1 MSDNESFSEFIRRLR
16 SGDEQA
22 ARELVQR
29 YERVIRCEARLRL
42 TDPGMGRLLDSADI
56 SQSVLA
62 SFFVRAAAG
71 QYDLSRPEDLMRL
84 LVRMARNKV
93 ASQAR
98 RQKARAADRK
108 RVEAGNLEATADGGA
123 DLARLVAGRELLE
136 EVRRR
141 LTHEER
147 QLADLRSQGRS
158 WPEIAA
164 ELGGTPEGRR
174 KQLARALDLIARQ
187 LGLQEDI
194 DGAL

>member
-1 MSDNESFSEFIRRLR
+1 MAENESFPDFIRRLR
-16 SGDEQA
+16 AGDEQA
-22 ARELVQR
+22 ATELVER

-42 TDPGMGRLLDSADI
+42 TDPRLGRLLDSVDI

-62 SFFVRAAAG
+62 SFFVRATAG
-71 QYDLSRPEDLMRL
+71 EYDLSRPEDLMRL

-98 RQKARAADRK
+98 RQRARAADQQ
-108 RVEAGNLEATADGGA
+108 RVEGEDLEATVAGPTDMV
-123 DLARLVAGRELLE
+123 RLVAGRDLLE

-141 LTHEER
+141 LSAEER
-147 QLADLRSQGRS
+147 QIADLRGQGRS
-158 WPEIAA
+158 WPEVAA

-187 LGLQEDI
+187 LGLEEDV
-194 DGAL
+194 DAAL